1 MCHLDDE
8 NEVISVKLIIPG
20 IVLLYLNMLSFSLLK
35 EDEVRARENARR
47 IPEIT
52 LFLSAGLFGAAG
64 GIIAT
69 HSLNHKNNPWSFRV
83 FLPLMF
89 ALQAV
94 AIVFAVYKWIL

>member
-1 MCHLDDE
+1 M
-8 NEVISVKLIIPG
+8 KLIIPG

-69 HSLNHKNNPWSFRV
+69 HSLHQKINHWNFRV
-83 FLPLMF
+83 LLPFMF
-89 ALQAV
+89 ALQTV
-94 AIVFAVYKWIL
+94 VIVFAVYKWIL